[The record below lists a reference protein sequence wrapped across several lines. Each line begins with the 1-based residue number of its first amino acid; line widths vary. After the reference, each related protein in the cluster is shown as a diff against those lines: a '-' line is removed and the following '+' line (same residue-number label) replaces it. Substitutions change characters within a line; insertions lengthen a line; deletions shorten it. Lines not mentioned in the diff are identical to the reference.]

1 MKLVFREYYMNFYN
15 EVWPWFDPGSRL
27 FYGNLIAAA
36 SIALLY
42 LIYLNRLTLK
52 EVLSF
57 DKLKAYWFH
66 PSALVDYQIYIINGL
81 IKALLFAPVLG
92 LSFFISKYTVKGLI
106 FILPDYSVISPN
118 YFQILLVTVFV
129 FVWDDFLRFFHHYL
143 MHKVSFLWQLHKTHH
158 SAAVLNPITLFRIHP
173 LESLIAT
180 FRNALSL
187 GVASGFLMFLFLGKS
202 SLFTLLGINI
212 FAFLF
217 NLIMGNLRHSH
228 IELSFGFFEHIF
240 ISPKQHQIHHSN
252 KPEHFNKNFGVA
264 LSLWDKVFGT
274 FIKSEGQII
283 SGFGVSGTNP
293 TSLYEA
299 YWPWL
304 KTKRLKFGLFN
315 LCYLILIPIFLLSSA
330 KLKAENTCL
339 DYLNIEEAMKEKSD
353 FFIANRFL
361 TVAGYNV
368 SSDIRSHIPGRY
380 RANIYTPKYKSYKS
394 IPSYFNNIGDE
405 RLFYNLRGLKDE
417 ELFRTYLSG
426 RLEYVE
432 EELVLIIYKISKRHP
447 NYRSMIDSPVRFLS
461 P

>member
-1 MKLVFREYYMNFYN
+1 MTPVFRDFYMNLYY

-36 SIALLY
+36 SVA
-42 LIYLNRLTLK
+42 LIYLVYSSRFKLK

-57 DKLKAYWFH
+57 SNLKAYWLH
-66 PSALVDYQIYIINGL
+66 PSALVDYQIYIVNGL

-92 LSFFISKYTVKGLI
+92 LSFYISKYTVKGLI
-106 FILPDYSVISPN
+106 YILPDYSVISPN
-118 YFQILLVTVFV
+118 FFQILVVTVFV

-143 MHKVSFLWQLHKTHH
+143 MHKVSFLWTLHKTHH

-173 LESLIAT
+173 LESLMAT

-202 SLFTLLGINI
+202 SLFTLLGVNI

-228 IELSFGFFEHIF
+228 IKLSFGIFEHIF

-264 LSLWDKVFGT
+264 LSIWDKLFGT

-283 SGFGVSGTNP
+283 SGFGVDGLSS
-293 TSLYEA
+293 TSLKEA
-299 YWPWL
+299 YFPWP
-304 KTKRLKFGLFN
+304 KFNISRINFFN
-315 LCYLILIPIFLLSSA
+315 LHSLLLTLILLFSYKII
-330 KLKAENTCL
+330 KAEDICL
-339 DYLNIEEAMKEKSD
+339 DYLNTEEIKKERLEYFVAD
-353 FFIANRFL
+353 RFL
-361 TVAGYNV
+361 TLAGYNV
-368 SSDIRSHIPGRY
+368 SSDVRSNIPGRF
-380 RANIYTPKYKSYKS
+380 RANVQTPKYKAYKS
-394 IPSYFNNIGDE
+394 IPAYFNTIADE

-432 EELVLIIYKISKRHP
+432 NELVLIIYKISKRPP
-447 NYRSMIDSPVRFLS
+447 NYKSMIDSNVRFLS